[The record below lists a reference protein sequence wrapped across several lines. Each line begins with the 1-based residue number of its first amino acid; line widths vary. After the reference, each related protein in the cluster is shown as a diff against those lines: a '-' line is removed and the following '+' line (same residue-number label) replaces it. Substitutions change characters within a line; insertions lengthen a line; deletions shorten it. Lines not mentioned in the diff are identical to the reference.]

1 MRLITWNCK
10 GALAR
15 KQGAIEALAPDILV
29 VPESETLESLN
40 HGLGAGLL
48 RSVEWTGENPNKGL
62 AVLSYGDYSL
72 RVHPAYEPE
81 HRWVLPLVVEG
92 PVELTLFA
100 VWTVPHPR
108 SKLYVQCLF
117 EALETYRS
125 ILESTPVVWA
135 GDFNANPV
143 FDKPSQPLKYS
154 DLIARLSESGLSSL
168 YDLQSGE
175 AHGSESRP
183 TFFMH
188 HNAEKSYHIDF
199 IFASRSLI
207 EGGFDLSVGE
217 FAQWQMLSDHMPLVA
232 TLGVPRSKRDSSGD
246 RAP

>member
-10 GALAR
+10 GAFTK
-15 KQGAIEALAPDILV
+15 KQGAIEALAPDVLV
-29 VPESETLESLN
+29 VPESEKLTTPDY
-40 HGLGAGLL
+40 GPGGKAL
-48 RSVEWTGENPNKGL
+48 RSVEWRGENPNKGL
-62 AVLSYGDYSL
+62 AALSYGDYSL

-108 SKLYVQCLF
+108 SRLYVQCLF
-117 EALETYRS
+117 EALETYRP

-154 DLIARLSESGLSSL
+154 DLVARMSESGLSSL
-168 YDLQSGE
+168 YHLQSGE
-175 AHGSESRP
+175 AHGSESQP
-183 TFFMH
+183 TFFMYH
-188 HNAEKSYHIDF
+188 HAEKPYHIDF

-232 TLGVPRSKRDSSGD
+232 TLGASLAKRDSPGEA
-246 RAP
+246 AP